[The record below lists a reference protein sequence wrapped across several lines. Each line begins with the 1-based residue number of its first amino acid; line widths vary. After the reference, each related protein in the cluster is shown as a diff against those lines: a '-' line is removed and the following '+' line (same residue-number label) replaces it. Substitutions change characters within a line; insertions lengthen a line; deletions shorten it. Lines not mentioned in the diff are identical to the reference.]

1 MYVCET
7 KNGWNEFLQEECT
20 HNFFKNILIICL
32 WVNAK
37 WICFISKIL
46 YHKFKDLNRNVDIF
60 LYNCSFKEI

>member
-1 MYVCET
+1 MCARLKMDGMNFYK
-7 KNGWNEFLQEECT
+7 KNVHT
-20 HNFFKNILIICL
+20 IFFKNILIICL